1 MDTQVAKLFGIALR
15 ARRVS
20 KDISQ
25 QELAFASSLDRTY
38 VSLLERGLRQPSLT
52 TIMNL
57 SHALDIQ
64 PWTLIKDLCKI
75 QKRELE

>member
-15 ARRVS
+15 ARRLA
-20 KDISQ
+20 KNISQ

-52 TIMNL
+52 TIINI
-57 SHALDIQ
+57 SCALDIQ
-64 PWTLIKDLCKI
+64 PWILIKDLCKI
-75 QKRELE
+75 QKSELD